1 MIDLM
6 AGDAELRKRLMA
18 FADARLTPELGAT
31 TRMRSKVLAVA
42 HRQADLARAD
52 AALAV
57 LLPVGG
63 VLAEEDGVTPAR
75 LREARRARRRRVA
88 AVLLAATLAL
98 GVGTGSA
105 FAARPGG
112 PLYSARVWIETLTLP
127 SSGRARAVAEI
138 ERLEARLA
146 EAMTASAAGDDT
158 ATNAALDAYAA
169 ILDEVSTNGAILADD
184 VASAALQVGVAHN
197 LAVLQALS
205 LRLPDAASGGIQR
218 AIDNAIAHSSQALDT
233 IDDEGTGGGS
243 GGDPNAGERRQ
254 RRRSVRWER
263 GRRPGRAEPQP
274 EARAHVEADQGA
286 EADTRRRPDAG
297 RPPDTQGNASAHGP
311 PDPYPA
317 TGSHTTG
324 RRQEDARPGSDPRP
338 HPARQRLAASPGPN
352 AARLAGVRLGG
363 SSGLPGRL
371 G

>member
-1 MIDLM
+1 MDDMMIDLM

-57 LLPVGG
+57 LLPVGS

-127 SSGRARAVAEI
+127 SSGRARAVAEM
-138 ERLEARLA
+138 ERLESRLA

-169 ILDEVSTNGAILADD
+169 ILDGVSTNGAVLVDD

-197 LAVLQALS
+197 LEVLQALS

-218 AIDNAIAHSSQALDT
+218 AIDNAISHSGQALDT
-233 IDDEGTGGGS
+233 IDDQGTGGGN
-243 GGDPNAGERRQ
+243 GGGPNAG
-254 RRRSVRWER
+254 SGGNGGGPSDGNGV
-263 GRRPGRAEPQP
+263 GVPAEPSHSPRP
-274 EARAHVEADQGA
+274 EPTPKPTKTPKPTPAADPTSAAHPTPKATPAPTARPTH
-286 EADTRRRPDAG
+286 TPRPD
-297 RPPDTQGNASAHGP
+297 RTPPGGGKKT
-311 PDPYPA
+311 
-317 TGSHTTG
+317 
-324 RRQEDARPGSDPRP
+324 
-338 HPARQRLAASPGPN
+338 PGPG
-352 AARLAGVRLGG
+352 AT
-363 SSGLPGRL
+363 PGHTPR
-371 G
+371 GDG